1 MAYKPVAGAQMSA
14 PNVVPMADIMLVLLI
29 IFMVVTPML
38 QKGVS
43 VDMAKVDNPRDMK
56 DADKDDA
63 IIVAVTRDDNIF
75 LGNNKIAK
83 EDITGQIK
91 DLIANRLDKTI
102 YVKSD
107 GRAKYGTVVAVVDEI
122 RSAGVDQIGL
132 LTEKIKN
139 TSRAT
144 LSPAAEAVE
153 LRLFRTSRWYRSFA
167 ELTGAPDP
175 TRRGLLLANGNGGL
189 TGELA
194 MGMDVGSSSGG
205 QWHRRISCRSSIFCW
220 CSLLFSW

>member
-1 MAYKPVAGAQMSA
+1 MAYKPVAGAQVSA

-83 EDITGQIK
+83 DDITGQIK

-107 GRAKYGTVVAVVDEI
+107 GRAKYGTVVGVVDEI

-139 TSRAT
+139 TSA
-144 LSPAAEAVE
+144 PAAPE
-153 LRLFRTSRWYRSFA
+153 
-167 ELTGAPDP
+167 
-175 TRRGLLLANGNGGL
+175 
-189 TGELA
+189 
-194 MGMDVGSSSGG
+194 
-205 QWHRRISCRSSIFCW
+205 QQKQ
-220 CSLLFSW
+220 